1 MLEFPNIKIG
11 DIVAIQLPDGQFSSP
26 GIIIKQ
32 EFKIDGVSGGAS
44 ATVLD
49 LQHPFFSSG
58 VVVPMS
64 LLVKVIV
71 SKSGDITEDVVNE
84 EK

>member
-11 DIVAIQLPDGQFSSP
+11 DIVAIQLPNGQFSSP

-44 ATVLD
+44 GTVLD
-49 LQHPFFSSG
+49 LQHPFFSPS

-64 LLVKVIV
+64 LLVKVVV
-71 SKSGDITEDVVNE
+71 SKTGDITEDVINKE
-84 EK
+84 Q

>member
-1 MLEFPNIKIG
+1 MLEFQNIKIG
-11 DIVAIQLPDGQFSSP
+11 DIVAIQLPNGQFSSP
-26 GIIIKQ
+26 GIIVKQ
-32 EFKIDGVSGGAS
+32 EFKIDGMSGGAS
-44 ATVLD
+44 GTVVD
-49 LQHPFFSSG
+49 MQHPFFSPG

-71 SKSGDITEDVVNE
+71 SQMGDITEAVINE

>member
-11 DIVAIQLPDGQFSSP
+11 DIVAVQLPDGQFSSP

-44 ATVLD
+44 GTVVD
-49 LQHPFFSSG
+49 MQHPFFAPG
-58 VVVPMS
+58 VAIPMS
-64 LLVKVIV
+64 LLVKVVV
-71 SKSGDITEDVVNE
+71 SPAGDISAAILND
-84 EK
+84 